1 METIAGLLSDVPL
14 FAGLEPAQLDLVAGC
29 GSNVGFEEGE
39 YLFREGSDA
48 DTFFLLR
55 HGSVALE
62 LFTPPR
68 GSLTIETLEA
78 GEVVGWSWLF
88 APYRWH
94 FDARAMSL
102 VRATAF
108 DGVCLRTKCDDDPA
122 LGYALLSRFA
132 SVMIDRLQMTR
143 IRLLDVYGRRG

>member
-1 METIAGLLSDVPL
+1 METIAEILAGVPL
-14 FAGLEPAQLDLVAGC
+14 FEGLEPEQLELIAGC
-29 GSNVGFEEGE
+29 GSNVGFDEGD
-39 YLFREGSDA
+39 YLFREGDHA

-55 HGSVALE
+55 HGAVALE

-88 APYRWH
+88 APYSWH
-94 FDARAMSL
+94 FDARAGSL

-108 DGVCLRTKCDDDPA
+108 DGACLRTKCENDPA
-122 LGYALLSRFA
+122 LGYALMSRFA
-132 SVMIDRLQMTR
+132 RVMIGRLQMTR
-143 IRLLDVYGRRG
+143 LRLLDVYGRNS

>member
-1 METIAGLLSDVPL
+1 METIADTLSDAPL
-14 FAGLEPAQLDLVAGC
+14 FTGLEPTQLELIAGC
-29 GSNVGFEEGE
+29 GSHVGFDEGG
-39 YLFREGSDA
+39 YLFHEGDHA

-55 HGSVALE
+55 QGSVALE

-88 APYRWH
+88 APYTWH
-94 FDARAMSL
+94 FDARAISP

-108 DGVCLRTKCDDDPA
+108 NGACLRTKCDDDPA
-122 LGYALLSRFA
+122 LGYTLLSRFA
-132 SVMIDRLQMTR
+132 SVMIERLQMTR
-143 IRLLDVYGRRG
+143 LRLLDIYGRRS

>member
-1 METIAGLLSDVPL
+1 MEKIAGVLSSAAL
-14 FAGLEPAQLDLVAGC
+14 FAGLEPGQVDLIAGC

-39 YLFREGSDA
+39 YLFREGDHA

-55 HGSVALE
+55 RGAVALE

-88 APYRWH
+88 PPYRWH
-94 FDARAMSL
+94 FDARATSL

-108 DGVCLRTKCDDDPA
+108 DGVCLRTKCDEDPA

-132 SVMIDRLQMTR
+132 GVMVERLQMTR
-143 IRLLDVYGRRG
+143 LRLLDIYGRRG